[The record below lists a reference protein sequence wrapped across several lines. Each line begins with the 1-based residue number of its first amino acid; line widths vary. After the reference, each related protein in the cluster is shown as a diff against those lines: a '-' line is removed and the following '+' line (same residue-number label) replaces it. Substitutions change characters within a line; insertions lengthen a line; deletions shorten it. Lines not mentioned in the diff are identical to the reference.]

1 MFQKVYLF
9 LFLRFMQEKIVK
21 IKSVLQNSKNIVITV
36 HKSPD
41 GDALGSALAL
51 YDVLSQLNHNVRVV
65 SPNSYASFLYWM
77 KGNGDVLVFSE
88 DTDESIKV
96 TENADVIFMLDYNH
110 LTRIGDYSDV
120 VRNSDAFK
128 VMIDHHQEPE
138 LDASDVIISDTSS
151 CSTAQL
157 LFNVIE
163 KLGYKNLINK
173 DVAECLYAGIMT
185 DTGSF
190 KFSSTT
196 SETHKIIAQLI
207 DLGANNS
214 KVHDLI
220 YDNYSPERAKL
231 LGYCLNEK
239 MKIFQNLH
247 SAVISLT
254 EEELKSFNFRKG
266 DTEGVVNYAL
276 AIKGITFAVF
286 IVQKDGV
293 VKLSLRSK
301 GDFKVN
307 EIAKKYFSGGGH
319 INAAG
324 GISELSV
331 DDTIKKVIE
340 IFKKYKTKLLTN

>member
-1 MFQKVYLF
+1 MLQKVYLF
-9 LFLRFMQEKIVK
+9 LFLRFMQEKIEK
-21 IKSVLQNSKNIVITV
+21 IKSVLQVSKNIVITV

-51 YDVLSQLNHNVRVV
+51 YGVLSQLNYNVKVV
-65 SPNSYASFLYWM
+65 SPNSYASFLHWM
-77 KGNGDVLVFSE
+77 KGNGDVLVYSE
-88 DTDESIKV
+88 DIDESKKV
-96 TENADVIFMLDYNH
+96 TLYSDMIFMLDYNH
-110 LTRIGDYSDV
+110 LSRIGDYSDV
-120 VRNSDAFK
+120 VRNSDSFK
-128 VMIDHHQEPE
+128 VMIDHHQDP
-138 LDASDVIISDTSS
+138 DSGAADIIISDTSS

-157 LFNVIE
+157 LFSVIE

-173 DVAECLYAGIMT
+173 DVAECLYSGIVT

-196 SETHKIIAQLI
+196 SKTHKITAQLI
-207 DLGANNS
+207 DFGADNS
-214 KVHDLI
+214 RIHNLI
-220 YDNYSPERAKL
+220 YDNYSLERAKL

-239 MKIFQNLH
+239 MKIFQDLH
-247 SAVISLT
+247 SAIISLT
-254 EEELKSFNFRKG
+254 DDELKSFNFRKG

-276 AIKGITFAVF
+276 AIKGIKFAVF
-286 IVQKDGV
+286 IAQKDGV

-324 GISELSV
+324 GTSNLSV

-340 IFKKYKTKLLTN
+340 IFKKYKTELLTN